1 MWFTQVSIRN
11 PIFAV
16 MVMLALVVLGTLGY
30 QRMAVDQFPEVTV
43 PVIIVTTDYNGASPT
58 SVESD
63 VSRPIEEAL
72 NTVSGIK
79 NLTSRSYQGVSVVVA
94 EFNLGSDMGLA
105 MQDVRA
111 KVE

>member
-43 PVIIVTTDYNGASPT
+43 PVIIVTTDYNGAAPT
-58 SVESD
+58 SVKAMCRARLRKRSTR
-63 VSRPIEEAL
+63 SAAL
-72 NTVSGIK
+72 KI
-79 NLTSRSYQGVSVVVA
+79 
-94 EFNLGSDMGLA
+94 
-105 MQDVRA
+105 
-111 KVE
+111 